1 MTSTSELKKQLH
13 EFVNQGD
20 EKFIKLFYAMAKA
33 YSIQITKDKMIAESE
48 DDIKKGKIHNQTE
61 VQKIIER
68 WKE

>member
-1 MTSTSELKKQLH
+1 
-13 EFVNQGD
+13 
-20 EKFIKLFYAMAKA
+20 MAKA